1 VEHVR
6 LHLQLKLVFLQ
17 VKVWIQL
24 QEILLL
30 LVVVHRMVVMLTD
43 HLTRLQIT
51 MQLEAVVVEPVAVI
65 NMDGQ

>member
-17 VKVWIQL
+17 VKVAIQL

-30 LVVVHRMVVMLTD
+30 LVVVHRMEIMLTD

-51 MQLEAVVVEPVAVI
+51 LQLEAVVVEQVAVI
-65 NMDGQ
+65 NIHGQ